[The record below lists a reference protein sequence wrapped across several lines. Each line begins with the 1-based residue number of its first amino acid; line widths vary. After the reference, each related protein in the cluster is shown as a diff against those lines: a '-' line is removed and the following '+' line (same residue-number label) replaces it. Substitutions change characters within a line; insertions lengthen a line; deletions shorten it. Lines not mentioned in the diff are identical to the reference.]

1 MVQTK
6 STAAFA
12 QREIEQ
18 LSEQI
23 AGLKDELA
31 DISHTIAQLG
41 SSSRDV
47 ATRQVRDTASHLRAR
62 GERGLRS
69 AQHQAEE
76 LGHQA
81 TDAVRNQPAL
91 AVGIA
96 VGLGFLLGYLSGR
109 K

>member
-6 STAAFA
+6 SRAASP
-12 QREIEQ
+12 QRDVEQ
-18 LSEQI
+18 LSQQI
-23 AGLKDELA
+23 AELR
-31 DISHTIAQLG
+31 DDLSEISHTIAQLG
-41 SSSRDV
+41 ASSRD
-47 ATRQVRDTASHLRAR
+47 AASRQVRDTAVHLRER

-81 TDAVRNQPAL
+81 TDAVRSQPAL
-91 AVGIA
+91 AVGVA